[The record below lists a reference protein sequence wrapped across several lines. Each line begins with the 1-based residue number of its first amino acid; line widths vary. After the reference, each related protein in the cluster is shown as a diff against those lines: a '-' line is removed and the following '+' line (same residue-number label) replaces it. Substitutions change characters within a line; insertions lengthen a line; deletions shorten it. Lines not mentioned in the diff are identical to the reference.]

1 MMHRI
6 IVFHTKQHTY
16 KVNSYPKSLD
26 DEEHTESILWMRTV
40 SQHLKTI
47 RTSVKV
53 RTELF
58 KSKFG
63 FSHAKRTIFNHRYPA
78 ERSLHSRLRVS
89 YQVKPKRSITAET
102 ANKRGTKRCRRTA
115 MKMKTDQEA
124 VFKATATLIRYGLLK
139 SGGKYERFRRVTKRI
154 SQGRPSGTYGVSLAQ
169 YPNAA
174 TVEALANAIYK
185 HSDILTNSP
194 DWVIKYRKGRL
205 KLVNDQL
212 FLPTQQVT
220 ISKIPLQEGTAD
232 TQSKLTE
239 DILQVSN
246 TAGLVPRVIK
256 VRKGDTSAAA
266 YVYFDSAYEARC
278 AVQSLRQIGVVSLGQ
293 TIVTARVV
301 ASKVISV
308 IHTLLSEAD
317 GILAQ
322 AYPSQVMNKLKAT
335 VKSRLHL
342 QEWIDKD
349 GRVTF
354 IKLKLVDPT
363 YTIFKNGESRVMNLL
378 EYVGDECEC
387 RRFYPILVDQ
397 FAISNVTTFHL
408 QNEFPIRV
416 ILTLSSADHKGAWH
430 KTGRSGGHE
439 QRDLFSDRSRASVYH
454 LLAYQDKPNF
464 KYSRH
469 VDTYRKIET
478 ALNKWTR
485 EQRAHNRIVT
495 QDQHRAAR
503 MNIYHTI
510 GRVERVPALKNGEQ
524 SDVGST

>member
-1 MMHRI
+1 MNSNVDARTPN
-6 IVFHTKQHTY
+6 IVFHTRQHTY
-16 KVNSYPKSLD
+16 KVISYPKSLD

-47 RTSVKV
+47 KTSVNCKV
-53 RTELF
+53 RTDLF

-63 FSHAKRTIFNHRYPA
+63 FSHAKRTIFNHRYPP
-78 ERSLHSRLRVS
+78 ERSLNSRLRVS
-89 YQVKPKRSITAET
+89 YQIIPKRIITAET
-102 ANKRGTKRCRRTA
+102 ANKRGTKRCRRAA

-124 VFKATATLIRYGLLK
+124 IFKATVTLIRYGLLK

-154 SQGRPSGTYGVSLAQ
+154 SQGRPSGTYGISLAQ
-169 YPNAA
+169 YPNAD

-278 AVQSLRQIGVVSLGQ
+278 AVQSLRQIGLVSLGQ

-301 ASKVISV
+301 ASKVINV

-322 AYPSQVMNKLKAT
+322 AYPITSYK
-335 VKSRLHL
+335 
-342 QEWIDKD
+342 
-349 GRVTF
+349 
-354 IKLKLVDPT
+354 
-363 YTIFKNGESRVMNLL
+363 
-378 EYVGDECEC
+378 
-387 RRFYPILVDQ
+387 
-397 FAISNVTTFHL
+397 
-408 QNEFPIRV
+408 
-416 ILTLSSADHKGAWH
+416 
-430 KTGRSGGHE
+430 
-439 QRDLFSDRSRASVYH
+439 
-454 LLAYQDKPNF
+454 
-464 KYSRH
+464 
-469 VDTYRKIET
+469 
-478 ALNKWTR
+478 
-485 EQRAHNRIVT
+485 
-495 QDQHRAAR
+495 
-503 MNIYHTI
+503 
-510 GRVERVPALKNGEQ
+510 
-524 SDVGST
+524 